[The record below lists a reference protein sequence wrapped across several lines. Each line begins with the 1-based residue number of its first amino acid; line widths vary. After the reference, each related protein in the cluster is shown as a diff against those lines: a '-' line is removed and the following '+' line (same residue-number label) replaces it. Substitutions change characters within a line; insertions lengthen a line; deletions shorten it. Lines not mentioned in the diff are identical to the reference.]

1 MRTERVH
8 GTRTRWDPGRAS
20 KRGNMSTD
28 PMDGHNVIS
37 LMGIVFV
44 AAVLAVGL
52 TAYATITLVRM
63 ATGRTHSTSANP
75 ARAQASR
82 TPRTPRTP
90 HALRA
95 TASLSGAGALVVYAW
110 GALSLLAFDDTERG
124 AACVR
129 AEDPAD
135 VTTIDRYSATYVP
148 LRFGCHAA
156 DGTTY
161 SVGVPEYV
169 NPAALTLTIAAAVLA
184 GAAAALSSGRGL
196 PARWRARARD
206 RARP

>member
-1 MRTERVH
+1 
-8 GTRTRWDPGRAS
+8 
-20 KRGNMSTD
+20 MSTD
-28 PMDGHNVIS
+28 PMDGHSVIS

-63 ATGRTHSTSANP
+63 ATGRMHSTSTNP
-75 ARAQASR
+75 ARARTSR
-82 TPRTPRTP
+82 TP
-90 HALRA
+90 HVLRA
-95 TASLSGAGALVVYAW
+95 TASLAGAGALVVYAW

-184 GAAAALSSGRGL
+184 GAAAALGR
-196 PARWRARARD
+196 RTSARAAERV
-206 RARP
+206 AA

>member
-1 MRTERVH
+1 MF
-8 GTRTRWDPGRAS
+8 
-20 KRGNMSTD
+20 TD
-28 PMDGHNVIS
+28 PMDGHSVVS

-44 AAVLAVGL
+44 ASVLAVGL
-52 TAYATITLVRM
+52 TAYATVTLVR
-63 ATGRTHSTSANP
+63 TVSGRAKPANADAADAGGSVVGAVGGQGSPPPPP
-75 ARAQASR
+75 AL
-82 TPRTPRTP
+82 PRTLG
-90 HALRA
+90 AA
-95 TASLSGAGALVVYAW
+95 ASLAGAGALTVYAL
-110 GALSLLAFDDTERG
+110 GALRLLAFDDTERG
-124 AACVR
+124 AACVE
-129 AEDPAD
+129 AENPAD
-135 VTTIDRYSATYVP
+135 VTTIDRYSATYFP
-148 LRFGCHAA
+148 LRYGCHAA

>member
-1 MRTERVH
+1 
-8 GTRTRWDPGRAS
+8 
-20 KRGNMSTD
+20 MSTD

-75 ARAQASR
+75 ERAQAS
-82 TPRTPRTP
+82 RTPRTP

>member
-1 MRTERVH
+1 
-8 GTRTRWDPGRAS
+8 
-20 KRGNMSTD
+20 MSTD
-28 PMDGHNVIS
+28 PMDGHSVIS

-63 ATGRTHSTSANP
+63 ATGRMHSTSTNP
-75 ARAQASR
+75 ARAR
-82 TPRTPRTP
+82 TFRTP
-90 HALRA
+90 HVLRA
-95 TASLSGAGALVVYAW
+95 TASLAGAGALVVYAW

-184 GAAAALSSGRGL
+184 GAAAVLGRR
-196 PARWRARARD
+196 ASARAAERV
-206 RARP
+206 AA